1 VASGLP
7 VLIDPAKVRFPARCA
22 SCGGKPERELMLR
35 SFRGINLLL
44 ASWGYACEIPVPMCR
59 GCRQLP
65 LFVRGWQQDR
75 VQLGFRDEKLAQ
87 EVAVLSGLQAPQ
99 QREAN
104 YRESAVAITPPVWR
118 GPRLRGLPW
127 SSALVIGAIFFA
139 VAAGE
144 FVQYSQLERSGESF
158 SDQLIFVWIYEL
170 GGKWLLSGIL
180 AAMGAALCGVGFF
193 LRKK

>member
-1 VASGLP
+1 
-7 VLIDPAKVRFPARCA
+7 
-22 SCGGKPERELMLR
+22 
-35 SFRGINLLL
+35 
-44 ASWGYACEIPVPMCR
+44 MCH
-59 GCRQLP
+59 GCRKLP

-75 VQLGFRDEKLAQ
+75 VELGFRDKKLEE
-87 EVAVLSGLQAPQ
+87 EVAVLSGFQAPP

-118 GPRLRGLPW
+118 GPRLRALPW
-127 SSALVIGAIFFA
+127 WSALVLGAIFFA

-144 FVQYSQLERSGESF
+144 FVQYSQLERTGEAF
-158 SDQLIFVWIYEL
+158 SDQIAFVWLYQL

-180 AAMGAALCGVGFF
+180 AVMGAALCVLGFL